1 MENTLPISEYFA
13 RSFDSKVVFDQSVG
27 FIIIKSMGVFFPGGY
42 IEMKA
47 GWLKRFTL
55 DLLEQR
61 DASKV
66 KLIFENYQMNFSK
79 INDILIWVLL

>member
-13 RSFDSKVVFDQSVG
+13 RSFDSKVIFDQSVG

-55 DLLEQR
+55 GL
-61 DASKV
+61 
-66 KLIFENYQMNFSK
+66 
-79 INDILIWVLL
+79 